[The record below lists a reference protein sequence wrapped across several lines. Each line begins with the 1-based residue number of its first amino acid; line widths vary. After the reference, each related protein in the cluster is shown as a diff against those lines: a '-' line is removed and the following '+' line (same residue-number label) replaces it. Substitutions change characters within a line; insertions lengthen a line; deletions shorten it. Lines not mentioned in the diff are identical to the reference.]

1 MTFTIIDLRA
11 FETQIDN
18 GPLMDPLRLATT
30 LYDSAM
36 AMSSGAAYA
45 SIIGVLLLCGLG
57 LPIPEDITLLAAGLL
72 ASSKHIS
79 LPGALVAGFIG
90 VLIGDAILFTAGRK
104 FGARI
109 FGLPGFRRFLT
120 PERIAK
126 AEDRIRKNGHFIC
139 FVARFLPG
147 LRAPIY
153 ALAGAMGVRPAVF
166 IMQDGFAA
174 LISVPIWVYLGFLFG
189 ENWED
194 AIKYVKRTQ
203 GAIVGTVLV
212 VILLYVAYRFYKRGR
227 AVSTPKA

>member
-1 MTFTIIDLRA
+1 
-11 FETQIDN
+11 
-18 GPLMDPLRLATT
+18 MDPLRLATT
-30 LYDSAM
+30 IYESAM
-36 AMSSGAAYA
+36 GMSTGAAYA

-72 ASSKHIS
+72 ASSGHIS
-79 LPGALVAGFIG
+79 LPGALIVGFFG
-90 VLIGDAILFTAGRK
+90 VLIGDAILFFLGRK

-189 ENWED
+189 ENWEV

-203 GAIVGTVLV
+203 GAIIGIVVVLILVYV
-212 VILLYVAYRFYKRGR
+212 VYRFIKRSR
-227 AVSTPKA
+227 AVSAPKT